1 MKAAASAGRRKS
13 AYPGRSEPGAEPAM
27 ILFDSNVNKSQYNSI
42 YFKAELKINLVT
54 VSLQSFM

>member
-27 ILFDSNVNKSQYNSI
+27 ILLKGDVNNSHLI
-42 YFKAELKINLVT
+42 PSIAIIHLNTPKR
-54 VSLQSFM
+54 VSLW